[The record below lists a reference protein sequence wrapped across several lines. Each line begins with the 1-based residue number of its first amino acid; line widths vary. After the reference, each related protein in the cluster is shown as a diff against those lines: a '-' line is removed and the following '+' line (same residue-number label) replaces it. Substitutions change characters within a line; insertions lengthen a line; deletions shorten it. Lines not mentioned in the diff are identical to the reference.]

1 MLGNCWWFAQ
11 GILFPADTHCVAS
24 DDMDDPGGAVGIQA
38 GTGTPPRLPEPALP
52 RLNLDDLRLRLEM
65 PLFSRD
71 PGLTPSP
78 HVPQSVSLPEP
89 EPEDVA
95 EPEPEHERV
104 DVAEVA
110 STDGSLTM
118 DEAFLHIVEPP
129 PVAREADPVVSGLAE
144 LIARGIPPVA
154 PPVVEVEP
162 VAVEPVALEPV
173 ALEPVVPEPVAPE
186 PVPVAPEPVADV
198 TRLQTVVKVDES
210 RVAAE
215 LDRLAY
221 VPDPVQPQVL
231 PALVVVPEI
240 AVSDGPV
247 SAIPANLSLARHEV
261 YAARAS
267 ATTAAPRRSFIELA
281 AEAAAPMRARPK
293 RHPFRRFVVA
303 LLLLGMVAGGL
314 YAVKFY
320 ILDTR
325 WSAEVEPLAK
335 EVEAARGL
343 EFDQAVDVSTLPAD
357 DYAVELARF
366 SLGLTDETIEQAGGE
381 WRALGLL
388 SGTTDVEAIGM
399 AALADSPAFYDPA
412 SKTISVVEDLPEEL
426 MTFAMHRALTMAL
439 LDQHFGWGD
448 RVGEGSPAVARG
460 TRALYDADALA
471 TATSMVDDTERT
483 DITEQLFQMYADYDI
498 PVSPSPF
505 ASTVSGRLGVALWP
519 YFRDLPTSERDTIE
533 TDATLTDG
541 QVLDL
546 RRLVAGTPE
555 TGAANS
561 RGMLF
566 WYHVLAAR
574 VDDDLAWRAALTWLG
589 DDVSTVTGGAGVCV
603 TAVFQADPATASIA
617 DAAFQQ
623 WAAAAPAQAPATVV
637 SSATPT
643 THQVTVNACD
653 PGPTVATNDG
663 GPRLSLG
670 GAPLRSEQFRTLLD
684 QQPALGEPVAA
695 CAVYGADSVS
705 IADERGIIDG
715 LEGWTA
721 LAAHPAPDPLANGCT
736 T

>member
-1 MLGNCWWFAQ
+1 M
-11 GILFPADTHCVAS
+11 AS
-24 DDMDDPGGAVGIQA
+24 DDVDDPGGAVGIQA
-38 GTGTPPRLPEPALP
+38 GTGTPIRLPELALP
-52 RLNLDDLRLRLEM
+52 RLNLDDLRLRLDM

-78 HVPQSVSLPEP
+78 PVPEPEPEP

-95 EPEPEHERV
+95 EPEPESEPEPE

-110 STDGSLTM
+110 PTDEALTM

-129 PVAREADPVVSGLAE
+129 PVAREADPIVSGLAE
-144 LIARGIPPVA
+144 LIARGIPPEA
-154 PPVVEVEP
+154 PAAIPAEP
-162 VAVEPVALEPV
+162 VAVEPVVPK
-173 ALEPVVPEPVAPE
+173 PVVPEPVAPE
-186 PVPVAPEPVADV
+186 PEPVAPEPVADV
-198 TRLQTVVKVDES
+198 TTLQPVVKVDES
-210 RVAAE
+210 RVEAE

-221 VPDPVQPQVL
+221 VPDPVL

-247 SAIPANLSLARHEV
+247 SALPANLSLARHEV

-281 AEAAAPMRARPK
+281 AEAAMPMRARPK

-314 YAVKFY
+314 YAVKYY

-366 SLGLTDETIEQAGGE
+366 SLGLTDETIEQSGGE

-471 TATSMVDDTERT
+471 TAISMVDDTERT
-483 DITEQLFQMYADYDI
+483 DITLQLFQMYGDYDI

-519 YFRDLPTSERDTIE
+519 YFRDLSAAERDTIE

-574 VDDDLAWRAALTWLG
+574 VDDDLAWRAALTWQG
-589 DDVSTVTGGAGVCV
+589 DEVSTVTGGAGLCV
-603 TAVFQADPATASIA
+603 TAVFQADPTGASVA

-663 GPRLSLG
+663 GFRLSLG

-705 IADERGIIDG
+705 MADERGIIDG

-721 LAAHPAPDPLANGCT
+721 LAAHLAPDPLANGCT
-736 T
+736 S

>member
-1 MLGNCWWFAQ
+1 M
-11 GILFPADTHCVAS
+11 
-24 DDMDDPGGAVGIQA
+24 GIQA
-38 GTGTPPRLPEPALP
+38 GTGAPIRVPEPALP

-65 PLFSRD
+65 PLFSRE

-78 HVPQSVSLPEP
+78 HVPKPEP
-89 EPEDVA
+89 EPES
-95 EPEPEHERV
+95 E

-110 STDGSLTM
+110 PADEALTM

-144 LIARGIPPVA
+144 LIARGTPPGA
-154 PPVVEVEP
+154 PADKP
-162 VAVEPVALEPV
+162 AEPV
-173 ALEPVVPEPVAPE
+173 ALEPVVPEPVVPE
-186 PVPVAPEPVADV
+186 PVVPEPEPVAPQPVADV

-210 RVAAE
+210 RVEAE

-221 VPDPVQPQVL
+221 VPDPVL
-231 PALVVVPEI
+231 PAVVVVPEI
-240 AVSDGPV
+240 AVADGPV

-343 EFDQAVDVSTLPAD
+343 EFDQAVEVSTLPAD
-357 DYAVELARF
+357 DFAVELARF

-471 TATSMVDDTERT
+471 TAISMVDDTERT
-483 DITEQLFQMYADYDI
+483 DITLQLFQMYGDYDI
-498 PVSPSPF
+498 PTSPSPF

-519 YFRDLPTSERDTIE
+519 YFRDLPTAERDTIE

-603 TAVFQADPATASIA
+603 TAVFQADPASASVT

-705 IADERGIIDG
+705 IADERGVIDG
-715 LEGWTA
+715 LDGWTA
-721 LAAHPAPDPLANGCT
+721 PAAHPAPDPAANGCT
-736 T
+736 A